1 MESAVQASN
10 VFPYLRSCK
19 KESEK
24 AIDGQVQGEIPKWL
38 KGSLIRVG
46 SGLLEVGPD
55 RYNHVFD
62 GLALMHKFSF
72 NDGHV
77 TYQNRFLRSD
87 AYKTN
92 MKHNRIVVNEFATAG
107 IPDPCK
113 TIFQRFASL
122 FNFEDLTDNDLVN
135 IILYCD
141 EAYACSETN
150 CIWRI
155 DPDTL
160 ESLHKVKLSKYV
172 PVNAAIAH
180 AHEDT
185 DGTVYNVGSTFSLYS
200 SYSILK
206 FPPKADKSDNPFKNG
221 SVVCKIPSSKTF
233 GLSYHHSFGMT
244 ENYFVFVEQP
254 LYLSVPR
261 MVWAQFISG
270 TFADALY
277 WDQDSPT
284 RFHVVRRSDG
294 QLLDTVYVSKAF
306 FVFHHINAYEE
317 DNHLVVDMCVYEQ
330 GQVVKTLY
338 VKALEE
344 LFHNPK
350 KIAEPFVSRAK
361 RYVIPLSVGGE
372 KKVDENLVTLSNSE
386 ATAYKQP
393 DGSIYC
399 NPEILTASD
408 PWAPELPR
416 INYDYNGK
424 KYKYF
429 YAMARN
435 ATLERTHLIKVDV
448 TDKTTVSWNESGVIP
463 SEPVFIS
470 DPNAE
475 NKDEDSGVLIASLL
489 YQDDESKVSMIVLDA
504 KSMKEIG
511 RTTFKTESSIPG
523 DFHGVFIPKN

>member
-24 AIDGQVQGEIPKWL
+24 AIDGQVQGEIPNWL

-107 IPDPCK
+107 IPDP
-113 TIFQRFASL
+113 
-122 FNFEDLTDNDLVN
+122 
-135 IILYCD
+135 Y
-141 EAYACSETN
+141 
-150 CIWRI
+150 
-155 DPDTL
+155 
-160 ESLHKVKLSKYV
+160 
-172 PVNAAIAH
+172 
-180 AHEDT
+180 
-185 DGTVYNVGSTFSLYS
+185 
-200 SYSILK
+200 
-206 FPPKADKSDNPFKNG
+206 
-221 SVVCKIPSSKTF
+221 
-233 GLSYHHSFGMT
+233 
-244 ENYFVFVEQP
+244 
-254 LYLSVPR
+254 
-261 MVWAQFISG
+261 
-270 TFADALY
+270 
-277 WDQDSPT
+277 
-284 RFHVVRRSDG
+284 
-294 QLLDTVYVSKAF
+294 
-306 FVFHHINAYEE
+306 
-317 DNHLVVDMCVYEQ
+317 
-330 GQVVKTLY
+330 
-338 VKALEE
+338 
-344 LFHNPK
+344 
-350 KIAEPFVSRAK
+350 
-361 RYVIPLSVGGE
+361 
-372 KKVDENLVTLSNSE
+372 
-386 ATAYKQP
+386 
-393 DGSIYC
+393 
-399 NPEILTASD
+399 